1 MRSTKEIL
9 KEVDSVELNMLS
21 LSELKAYVG
30 RLKKTA
36 SSRLKVLRKRGV
48 EPSNIEEAFRRIHK
62 GDDINVMRRQF
73 VYLTKFLNRQ
83 TSTLRGYK
91 KWVSNVEKTLG
102 VTFTEKQLK
111 RFWKLKDKIE
121 ELGVYNALG
130 SKEAISTMAE
140 IYRKNKKLS
149 NGKLLDLLEQE
160 LVLVYE
166 LKQEESN
173 DSLED
178 LNNGGGSKFSY

>member
-9 KEVDSVELNMLS
+9 EEVDSVELNTLS
-21 LSELKAYVG
+21 LSQIKAYVR

-36 SSRLKVLRKRGV
+36 STRLTALRKRGV
-48 EPSNIEEAFRRIHK
+48 EPNNIEEAFRRIHK
-62 GDDINVMRRQF
+62 NDDINVMRRQF

-83 TSTLRGYK
+83 TSTIRGYN
-91 KWVSNVEKTLG
+91 KWIKNVEQTLG
-102 VTFTEKQLK
+102 VTFTKNQMK

-130 SKEAISTMAE
+130 SKEAIATMAE
-140 IYRKNKKLS
+140 VFKKHKKLS
-149 NGKLLDLLEQE
+149 NGKLLDLLEKE
-160 LVLVYE
+160 LITEYE
-166 LKQEESN
+166 LKQESMD

-178 LNNGGGSKFSY
+178 LRNGGGNKFSY

>member
-9 KEVDSVELNMLS
+9 EEVDSVELNMLS
-21 LSELKAYVG
+21 LSQLKAYV
-30 RLKKTA
+30 
-36 SSRLKVLRKRGV
+36 SRLKRTASTRLKALRKRGV

-73 VYLTKFLNRQ
+73 VYLSKFLNRQ
-83 TSTLRGYK
+83 TSTIRGYK
-91 KWVSNVEKTLG
+91 KWVHNVEQTLG
-102 VTFTEKQLK
+102 VTFTKNQLK

-140 IYRKNKKLS
+140 VYRKNKRLS
-149 NGKLLDLLEQE
+149 NGKLLDLFEQE
-160 LVLVYE
+160 LVAVYE
-166 LKQEESN
+166 LKQDESD

-178 LNNGGGSKFSY
+178 LTNGGGNKFSY